1 MTTAHNNSHQRH
13 VHFLVLAQFDITTG
27 SSISQ
32 QYPEPV
38 TCKEFP
44 NAGSAC
50 EQFLAEMMLPDGL
63 HKRDD
68 DWTIFFLNRDEQV
81 KGGPKESLPHL
92 DPSPTAASSKQ
103 QQHNYND
110 TLICPPFEA
119 FLYEYA
125 EGQDEGWCLKG
136 KKSVY
141 LLPGC
146 VEVHEMSGET
156 TYAINKHEDLDYTQL
171 EPMFSCVL
179 LDTGAALGFRFPS
192 EEVEATFSKHIDDI
206 IDGNFPDTSVKAAG
220 ANDTKETNQDLSSSV
235 SAEQQRPFLYCL
247 NRVTNLK
254 DDSVKR
260 GAVVKAIS
268 LCSPHPF
275 IHVFKP
281 LLVLA
286 LDNIFKAQGKERDI
300 LAQLYDSIN
309 SIDLREMP
317 SLTMHQMLMLRMSQ
331 TPDKAKTEFSTKIRF
346 TTPISIKIPLTV
358 FPDEVSDFQVIPLVK
373 KFQGGTM
380 TLLNA
385 ALMEKRILFLGKD
398 IITSD
403 EICNCV
409 LAIVG
414 MMCPPLTGIIQRSF
428 PYTNIASLDFL
439 NKPGYI
445 AGVANNLF
453 EEKVDWWD
461 VLADVETGKIIL
473 NPQTMSAEKQPYTK
487 HDNDFFLKVITAITN
502 HMSDEHIKHLFQ
514 EYVKHILDI
523 ALGQEEFCTVAERQ
537 IAYDANR
544 VRIEAWKK
552 TSSFE
557 TYKKAIKQQ
566 RKQSAIQEPKVERCI
581 RKLRIRTDIT
591 ESEMIE
597 IYDLFTK
604 HITTK
609 ERVIEVLLL
618 SFFFEN
624 NTAELV
630 CYFAISQFL
639 SLLPESQGGLN
650 PLAVN
655 LFHSS
660 PAVRQATVQLFHRL
674 DSIQVLSFFAFHFIL
689 ETENDF

>member
-1 MTTAHNNSHQRH
+1 MEMTTSHNKNNNSHQRH

-92 DPSPTAASSKQ
+92 APSPTAAAYPK
-103 QQHNYND
+103 QHNYND

-141 LLPGC
+141 LLPGS

-331 TPDKAKTEFSTKIRF
+331 TPDKAKTEF
-346 TTPISIKIPLTV
+346 
-358 FPDEVSDFQVIPLVK
+358 
-373 KFQGGTM
+373 
-380 TLLNA
+380 
-385 ALMEKRILFLGKD
+385 
-398 IITSD
+398 
-403 EICNCV
+403 
-409 LAIVG
+409 
-414 MMCPPLTGIIQRSF
+414 
-428 PYTNIASLDFL
+428 
-439 NKPGYI
+439 
-445 AGVANNLF
+445 
-453 EEKVDWWD
+453 
-461 VLADVETGKIIL
+461 
-473 NPQTMSAEKQPYTK
+473 
-487 HDNDFFLKVITAITN
+487 
-502 HMSDEHIKHLFQ
+502 
-514 EYVKHILDI
+514 
-523 ALGQEEFCTVAERQ
+523 
-537 IAYDANR
+537 
-544 VRIEAWKK
+544 
-552 TSSFE
+552 
-557 TYKKAIKQQ
+557 
-566 RKQSAIQEPKVERCI
+566 
-581 RKLRIRTDIT
+581 
-591 ESEMIE
+591 
-597 IYDLFTK
+597 
-604 HITTK
+604 
-609 ERVIEVLLL
+609 
-618 SFFFEN
+618 
-624 NTAELV
+624 
-630 CYFAISQFL
+630 
-639 SLLPESQGGLN
+639 
-650 PLAVN
+650 
-655 LFHSS
+655 
-660 PAVRQATVQLFHRL
+660 
-674 DSIQVLSFFAFHFIL
+674 
-689 ETENDF
+689 